1 MSTKFHIE
9 FWISLAIVTFSQAM
23 HKIISA
29 DNMIA
34 RIIMIAGII
43 LYCVII
49 LTDGIYQYKKRKDS
63 RLRIVMPIIYSIWVT
78 IMFGMEYY
86 LHYIDPPRFLPLG

>member
-1 MSTKFHIE
+1 MYKA
-9 FWISLAIVTFSQAM
+9 ISVDDIV
-23 HKIISA
+23 
-29 DNMIA
+29 A
-34 RIIMIAGII
+34 RIIVIAGII